1 VIFRATQKVSSRLK
15 VACTD
20 VTASRPSVLEWYC
33 NLVTVRRRQF
43 FLFTHAP
50 SLFSFWTP
58 VTGSTRVDFGV
69 MFRRCATETLRQY
82 EFSEPDIANLID
94 GGPDLF
100 ARATDRGVIGSMVD
114 FAKMLRHAVDYAGG
128 LEHLLPR
135 AMNDVANESPMSKIG
150 MENPAEYLQHVLR
163 HERPHNIAVHQTGA
177 RVARPG
183 W

>member
-1 VIFRATQKVSSRLK
+1 LK

-163 HERPHNIAVHQTGA
+163 HERPHNIAVRQTGA